1 MVEKSCANCEVVL
14 TGLHCVFRAN
24 LVGPKMEW
32 SCPFWK
38 HETKM
43 IEIKPL
49 PGTVGTYDIAAKRKK
64 HETE

>member
-24 LVGPKMEW
+24 LVGPKMVW

-49 PGTVGTYDIAAKRKK
+49 PGTEVMRDLAERRIQY
-64 HETE
+64 ETE